1 MSGPVA
7 NSSKSFAQSP
17 LSDRSGYLD
26 TPSADSTSD
35 FAYNGG
41 RLERLVFITPAFIS
55 VFMITFVTFWGARV
69 SPALTVIFICCYVSY
84 GWVKGIHSA
93 VFSLFVG
100 IPRCHAYK
108 DANWRELA
116 MNPQLQSPILD
127 RTFGPQGP
135 VYKLAAH
142 RCLSR
147 QTQCLL

>member
-1 MSGPVA
+1 M
-7 NSSKSFAQSP
+7 
-17 LSDRSGYLD
+17 
-26 TPSADSTSD
+26 
-35 FAYNGG
+35 
-41 RLERLVFITPAFIS
+41 FITPAFIS

-135 VYKLAAH
+135 VYKSG
-142 RCLSR
+142 RSPLSVTTNTVPALNGTLNR
-147 QTQCLL
+147 VEGKVRVSNPRMRHPYVQGATRDVAQNHWHSPRANVR